1 MGQLDALKK
10 EVVAKPLLWL
20 TAAVFVL
27 TVAILLTTPYPVLA
41 LLPGLSVVAF
51 IVLGRY
57 TRIAFFVLIF
67 MIPFDAFTEILAV
80 YPTLTISKFLGMG
93 IVIVALFAILTR
105 KTWPPALRSN
115 LWPALL
121 AMVIVCFLSF
131 LFSENHLT
139 VLGNFRKLF
148 VAVLFF
154 ALTLMYVDSERIFA
168 NIVLKLVVFSAAIG
182 SLLSLAGFLFGI
194 SVFAMT
200 VDPDPETLSR
210 AMGASTDPN
219 MFSLMILFSIPLV
232 VHLLFTATTLGRRLF
247 WGMIVLMEI
256 ATLVLTYSRS
266 AALVLC
272 LLLVLLGIRYRHQ
285 LKPRFT
291 GLVASGLVI
300 GAVVAFI
307 MIPSSYWERH
317 KQALSHEDTSV
328 QRRLSYL
335 AVGRD
340 EFLRSPLLGSGLG
353 TFEIAYANSKYAFT
367 DPYDLWGATARRAA
381 HNMYL
386 EILVGTGLIGLTV
399 FLLIIGLAWRN
410 FRKAAEMSRAGGHER
425 LSAVI
430 LAYQFSFL
438 AILIHLVSLS
448 SFNHKYLWMS
458 LALSQVAV
466 TLARRLPRI
475 EAHERIHPAV

>member
-10 EVVAKPLLWL
+10 EVAAKPLLWM
-20 TAAVFVL
+20 TAAVLVL

-41 LLPGLSVVAF
+41 LLPGLSLVAF

-57 TRIAFFVLIF
+57 TRIAFFVLVF
-67 MIPFDAFTEILAV
+67 MIPFDAFTELLAV
-80 YPTLTISKFLGMG
+80 YPTLTVSKFLGLG
-93 IVIVALFAILTR
+93 IVIVALFAILAR
-105 KTWPPALRSN
+105 KSWPPGFRSN

-121 AMVIVCFLSF
+121 ALVIVCFLSF
-131 LFSENHLT
+131 LFSENRLT
-139 VLGNFRKLF
+139 VLENFRKLF
-148 VAVLFF
+148 VAILFF
-154 ALTLMYVDSERIFA
+154 GLTLLFVDSEKVFA

-182 SLLSLAGFLFGI
+182 SLLSLAGSLCGI
-194 SVFAMT
+194 SLFTMN

-232 VHLLFTATTLGRRLF
+232 VHLLFTAVTVRTRLF
-247 WGMIVLMEI
+247 WGLLFLMEI

-266 AALVLC
+266 AAFVLVL
-272 LLLVLLGIRYRHQ
+272 LMIVLGIRYRHQ
-285 LKPRFT
+285 LKPRYT
-291 GLVASGLVI
+291 GLVAAGV
-300 GAVVAFI
+300 VVAVLAAAL
-307 MIPSSYWERH
+307 MVPSSYWERH
-317 KQALSHEDTSV
+317 KQALSHEDTSI

-340 EFLRSPLLGSGLG
+340 EFLSNPLLGSGLG

-367 DPYDLWGATARRAA
+367 DPYDLWGQTARRAA

-386 EILVGTGLIGLTV
+386 EILTGTGLLGLAA

-410 FRKAAEMSRAGGHER
+410 FHQAAALSRAGGNVK

-430 LAYQFSFL
+430 LAYQFAFL
-438 AILIHLVSLS
+438 AILIHLLSLS

-458 LALSQVAV
+458 LALSQVAL
-466 TLARRLPRI
+466 TLAQRLPRV